1 MPKNEIINLLG
12 KIDDKNVRISP
23 SKLYKTLYARYGDS
37 FISNQIDQTIKKSFV
52 EFLFKMENSR
62 QIKMAKE
69 GYPLKY
75 LNKRIETSE
84 KIDISK
90 FYKEITGEDIVKFT
104 QEAHKVKKIF
114 EEESNE

>member
-1 MPKNEIINLLG
+1 
-12 KIDDKNVRISP
+12 
-23 SKLYKTLYARYGDS
+23 
-37 FISNQIDQTIKKSFV
+37 
-52 EFLFKMENSR
+52 MENSR

>member
-1 MPKNEIINLLG
+1 
-12 KIDDKNVRISP
+12 
-23 SKLYKTLYARYGDS
+23 
-37 FISNQIDQTIKKSFV
+37 
-52 EFLFKMENSR
+52 
-62 QIKMAKE
+62 MAKE